1 MWLPPAPNQPPLT
14 NEFPCMRRVTP
25 LSSLALLLA
34 ASAPA
39 IAAETAPPVGNSRE
53 TSADPAPV
61 GEIVVTGR
69 RLDAARD
76 SIAPALGASDYSF
89 NRAMLDKQPG
99 GANISLAAT
108 LLQAPGVTQDSYGAI
123 HVRNEHGNLQYR
135 LNGIIVPESISGF
148 GATFDQRIA
157 SSIDLITGTLP
168 AQYGYRTSGVINVK
182 TQSGAFDNGG
192 EVGIYGGSRGTI
204 QPSASIHGSDGH
216 FNYFASGSY
225 LQNDIGV
232 ENPTPSKSAIHDQTK
247 QYRGFVYLSDILS
260 ESSRISAFGGISIGR
275 FQIPNVPGQD
285 TAFTVNGV
293 SDFDSA
299 KLDLNQ
305 REVTHYGVLAYQY
318 AGEKLNFQVAP
329 FVRYSQTRFT
339 PDPNDGDIIF
349 NGFADAARLSSLAAG
364 VQSDG
369 STKLGASHT
378 VRFGLFFQNERTRTA
393 VTSRVL
399 PVDGIRDPTIP
410 LSIFDRGGRNGQLYG
425 AYLQDEWSVTPKLT
439 INYGARFDI
448 VRAYTSEQQLSPRV
462 NLVWVPSNA
471 VTLHAGYARNF
482 TPPPQELIG
491 APTLALFDGTTK
503 ESSHIADPVRAERE
517 HYFDAGIEIRPA
529 RGLKIGLD
537 SYYKLKRNLLDEG
550 QFGSALVLSPYNY
563 AKGYAWGV
571 ELSAN
576 YTRGP
581 FDVYANVA
589 HGQEKGKAINSS
601 QYFFAPDE
609 LAYIQNHYI
618 FTDHS
623 QDWTASGGGSVTIR
637 NGAGTLVP
645 TVNFLYGSG
654 LRKADPNPLTAIP
667 NGGKLP
673 AYFTMN
679 VGIAQNFT
687 GPGPLKGVTLRVDV
701 ANLFDKTYLIRDGSG
716 VGVGAPQYGARRGIF
731 AGVTKKF

>member
-260 ESSRISAFGGISIGR
+260 ESSRISAFGGTSIGR

-305 REVTHYGVLAYQY
+305 RGHAL
-318 AGEKLNFQVAP
+318 
-329 FVRYSQTRFT
+329 RR
-339 PDPNDGDIIF
+339 
-349 NGFADAARLSSLAAG
+349 ARLSIC
-364 VQSDG
+364 
-369 STKLGASHT
+369 
-378 VRFGLFFQNERTRTA
+378 R
-393 VTSRVL
+393 
-399 PVDGIRDPTIP
+399 
-410 LSIFDRGGRNGQLYG
+410 
-425 AYLQDEWSVTPKLT
+425 
-439 INYGARFDI
+439 
-448 VRAYTSEQQLSPRV
+448 
-462 NLVWVPSNA
+462 
-471 VTLHAGYARNF
+471 
-482 TPPPQELIG
+482 
-491 APTLALFDGTTK
+491 
-503 ESSHIADPVRAERE
+503 
-517 HYFDAGIEIRPA
+517 
-529 RGLKIGLD
+529 
-537 SYYKLKRNLLDEG
+537 
-550 QFGSALVLSPYNY
+550 
-563 AKGYAWGV
+563 
-571 ELSAN
+571 
-576 YTRGP
+576 
-581 FDVYANVA
+581 
-589 HGQEKGKAINSS
+589 
-601 QYFFAPDE
+601 
-609 LAYIQNHYI
+609 
-618 FTDHS
+618 
-623 QDWTASGGGSVTIR
+623 
-637 NGAGTLVP
+637 
-645 TVNFLYGSG
+645 
-654 LRKADPNPLTAIP
+654 
-667 NGGKLP
+667 
-673 AYFTMN
+673 
-679 VGIAQNFT
+679 
-687 GPGPLKGVTLRVDV
+687 
-701 ANLFDKTYLIRDGSG
+701 
-716 VGVGAPQYGARRGIF
+716 
-731 AGVTKKF
+731 